1 MKNLKNTRT
10 DFERLAAM
18 TDDEIDCSDIPAFTE
33 EFLAAAK
40 WIVEAPEKEQ
50 ITIRVD
56 KSVLDFYRKTG
67 KGYQTRM
74 NAVLRAYAEAT
85 QRGQTQKQAVS

>member
-10 DFERLAAM
+10 DFERLGAM

-67 KGYQTRM
+67 RGYQTRI
-74 NAVLRAYAEAT
+74 NAVLRSYAEMS
-85 QRGQTQKQAVS
+85 QKEQASKRT